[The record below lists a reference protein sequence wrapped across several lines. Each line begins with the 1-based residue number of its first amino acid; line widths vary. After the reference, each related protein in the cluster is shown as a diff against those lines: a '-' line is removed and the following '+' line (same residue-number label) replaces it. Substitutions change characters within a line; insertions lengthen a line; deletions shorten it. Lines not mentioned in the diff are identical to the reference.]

1 MPPSPRPAR
10 PDANISRLPARSSA
24 RPRLDGSEPP
34 GRDHQPT
41 RAPCAGERQVRQ
53 PRQPDRRQD
62 RGREGR
68 PPCLRHLDHGSD
80 DARSGD
86 GRRHRHPRR
95 RRRGRGR
102 THSTRGARRSQIRR
116 RVMPRQVTAFSNAT
130 VKLLRSLRDKK
141 ARRSEGLFLAEGLRI
156 LTEARDSGR
165 LPEIVAFSAEG
176 ARHPLAAEIIAATE
190 AAGGDAVETTPDILT
205 KMSGKDNPQMLLGA
219 YRQPATSLEAIDRPK
234 APLWIVAQAL
244 RDPGN
249 IGTIL
254 RTGDA
259 AGAGGLILIDDS
271 ADPFSV
277 EAVRASMGALFT
289 QDIATARWE
298 DFVTWLRSGEG
309 QLVGTS
315 LKATHD
321 YLEAEYRQPTFLLIG
336 NEQQGLP
343 SDYEAECDLLVKIP
357 MAGRADSL
365 NAAMAA
371 AVMAF
376 AITASWR

>member
-1 MPPSPRPAR
+1 
-10 PDANISRLPARSSA
+10 
-24 RPRLDGSEPP
+24 
-34 GRDHQPT
+34 
-41 RAPCAGERQVRQ
+41 
-53 PRQPDRRQD
+53 
-62 RGREGR
+62 
-68 PPCLRHLDHGSD
+68 
-80 DARSGD
+80 
-86 GRRHRHPRR
+86 
-95 RRRGRGR
+95 
-102 THSTRGARRSQIRR
+102 
-116 RVMPRQVTAFSNAT
+116 MPRQVTAFSNAT

-165 LPEIVAFSAEG
+165 LPEIIAFSAEG
-176 ARHPLAAEIIAATE
+176 AKHPLAAEIIAATE
-190 AAGGDAVETTPDILT
+190 AAGGEAIETTADILS

-219 YRQPATSLEAIDRPK
+219 YRQPPTSLERIDRSK

-249 IGTIL
+249 LGTIL

-259 AGAGGLILIDDS
+259 AGAGGLILVDDS

-277 EAVRASMGALFT
+277 EAVRASMGAGFT
-289 QDIATARWE
+289 QEIATARGPE
-298 DFVTWLRSGEG
+298 ILAWLRPHDG
-309 QLVGTS
+309 QLVGTRLQAS
-315 LKATHD
+315 HD
-321 YLEAEYRQPTFLLIG
+321 YLGAEYRRPCLLLIG

-343 SDYEAECDLLVKIP
+343 PDYEAGCDLLVKIP

-376 AITASWR
+376 AIRANWR